1 MRSPIDMDDSSCKF
15 MFSRHFFDDDLY
27 HDTQQNVDG
36 NLCQKILR
44 KYCGFLLFKRKRRYK
59 ISEDITE
66 EYEYK
71 PEQFSKRFSFTELEL
86 CKYAPKV
93 SKDQEIQTG
102 DSIEPIKN
110 NEIKSEIHYDK
121 ETLHRTNT
129 IPNDKDYANELSL
142 IKFAK
147 ETKSSSSQSFSF
159 SVDKTDIKLSQHAIA
174 DDEKVIR
181 NTIYDDRS
189 NKSPLLF
196 EAMSK
201 IPEVC
206 PETPK
211 LKIDTKHLRFDDEPT
226 IIPSTENE
234 EDETID
240 KIVTRRSVLLGI
252 SERNKQNFDTIAET
266 GEASTSGKDFMRFWG
281 AKGRKGK
288 RKEKSFLKRQ

>member
-1 MRSPIDMDDSSCKF
+1 MRSPIDLDDSSCKF

-27 HDTQQNVDG
+27 RDTQQNVDE

-86 CKYAPKV
+86 CKYAPKA

-129 IPNDKDYANELSL
+129 VPNDEDYANELNL

-201 IPEVC
+201 TPEFC